1 MIVEFDLRIYIKN
14 LRFRFDIKM
23 RAPLDAA
30 PFFAVQFVGLT
41 VWMAQHCIVLVIDD
55 GSTPND
61 WNKKSRLL
69 SAF

>member
-1 MIVEFDLRIYIKN
+1 
-14 LRFRFDIKM
+14 M